1 MRAAGRREGDGMVS
15 DTVRVNIKNGIHLRA
30 AGEIVNAAK
39 LFKSVIMISKD
50 SMTVNAKSILGVAGL
65 GAIYGAELTLEVE
78 GEDEAEAIRF
88 LVDMFSRDFLE
99 KER

>member
-1 MRAAGRREGDGMVS
+1 MVS
-15 DTVRVNIKNGIHLRA
+15 DTVRVNIKNGIHLRL
-30 AGEIVNAAK
+30 AGEIVKAANQ
-39 LFKSVIMISKD
+39 FKSEIMISKD

-65 GAIYGAELTLEVE
+65 GAEYGAELTLEIE

-88 LVDMFSRDFLE
+88 LVGMFASGFAE